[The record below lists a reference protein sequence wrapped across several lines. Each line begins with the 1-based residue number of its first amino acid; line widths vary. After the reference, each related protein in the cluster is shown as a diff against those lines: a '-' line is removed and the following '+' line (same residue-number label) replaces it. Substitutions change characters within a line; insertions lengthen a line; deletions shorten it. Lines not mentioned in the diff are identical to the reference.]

1 MQWEQQQYTQQR
13 AGTQHAYVY
22 KYIHMCNARD
32 ITAARAFT
40 RQQTRNCQLHAV
52 GKTVLVFVLQVAT
65 MKSKSK
71 NALVATMQLSRTHRG
86 IYVHMYINIY
96 IYMSRQAKEQWLLTI
111 DEFLWRFY
119 PLSID
124 YSLYIHYICW
134 DTCVGNMALAH
145 ECCFGNS
152 NYNKMKK
159 IEK

>member
-1 MQWEQQQYTQQR
+1 MQCKRYYCGKSLHQT
-13 AGTQHAYVY
+13 ADSKLSVACSGKDSVGVCVAS
-22 KYIHMCNARD
+22 CNNEKQKQECARCNNAAKPHTPGD
-32 ITAARAFT
+32 ICT
-40 RQQTRNCQLHAV
+40 
-52 GKTVLVFVLQVAT
+52 
-65 MKSKSK
+65 
-71 NALVATMQLSRTHRG
+71 
-86 IYVHMYINIY
+86 YVHQY
-96 IYMSRQAKEQWLLTI
+96 IYMLRQAKEQWLLTI